1 MTYQEIVNSSDV
13 KELNKILPVVQR
25 VHSGNHPELSRV
37 GEIYS
42 DILKGAKSGKSS
54 EEMAKLLDELKS
66 ITGSFMVPA
75 DACATFCRTYEL
87 LAKLTENI
95 SKAA

>member
-54 EEMAKLLDELKS
+54 EE
-66 ITGSFMVPA
+66 IVF
-75 DACATFCRTYEL
+75 
-87 LAKLTENI
+87 LAYLNEIFYNYI
-95 SKAA
+95 ALFYF